1 MDESQLQNLE
11 KETEKELNDR
21 ENKIKDMI
29 EDEVELSDDEEDN
42 SNCRSTADEEEG
54 YFNWKNKLEE
64 KPKQF
69 NMAFCI
75 KIKSNKRPY
84 SLMNDICKKI
94 EDEMDDCII
103 NADEKKLKFKIEFED
118 ENVNG
123 KKFIKGN
130 SVTMKA
136 KLYRDTNVELL
147 LKFTKIKGSKK
158 NFFDK
163 FTAIS
168 KLIKQKNN

>member
-1 MDESQLQNLE
+1 
-11 KETEKELNDR
+11 
-21 ENKIKDMI
+21 MI
-29 EDEVELSDDEEDN
+29 EDEAELSDDEEND
-42 SNCRSTADEEEG
+42 SNCRGVDDEEG
-54 YFNWKNKLEE
+54 YFNWKNKLKE

-94 EDEMDDCII
+94 EDEMGDCTIYP
-103 NADEKKLKFKIEFED
+103 DEKKLKFKIDFED
-118 ENVNG
+118 ENEN
-123 KKFIKGN
+123 KKKYIKGN
-130 SVTMKA
+130 DVTMKV
-136 KLYRDTNVELL
+136 KLYRDTFEELL

-158 NFFDK
+158 SFFEK
-163 FTAIS
+163 FSAIS